1 MRVWN
6 ELRYLAY
13 VLTHPRHIWRRLT
26 VNRYNEGVDVGRF
39 ILAHRTNQL
48 INEMASKNVAR
59 WIDADEL
66 LERLKDLI

>member
-1 MRVWN
+1 MRAYN
-6 ELRYLAY
+6 EMRYFFY

-26 VNRYNEGVDVGRF
+26 VKRYNEGVDVGRF
-39 ILAHRTNQL
+39 LLAHRTNL
-48 INEMASKNVAR
+48 LVKELANKNAAS